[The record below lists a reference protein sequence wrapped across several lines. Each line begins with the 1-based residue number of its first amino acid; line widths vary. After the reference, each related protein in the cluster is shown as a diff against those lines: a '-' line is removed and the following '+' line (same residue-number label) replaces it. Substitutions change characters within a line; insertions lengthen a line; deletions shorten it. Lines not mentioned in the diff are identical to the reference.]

1 MQSGEAGV
9 CTAPGRFQV
18 LGRIST
24 RLWVPQIITIFAI
37 KKCPQFLLT
46 SFAWGM
52 VKTKVAHIETRIGF

>member
-1 MQSGEAGV
+1 MQSGEAGA

-18 LGRIST
+18 LGPIST
-24 RLWVPQIITIFAI
+24 CLWVPQITIFAI

-46 SFAWGM
+46 SFAWGT